1 MRKLK
6 PEVETKICYWS
17 AEFAELLEVEHQE
30 IFDEVVKLSV
40 YTMIYQVADLFIDD
54 DVNTR
59 EKILNHY
66 FKKK

>member
-6 PEVETKICYWS
+6 PEVETKIWYWS